1 MDLRHPFFGCLVEW
15 SVSVKAYSMKML
27 AHPSLIFLGTKPSSG
42 HCLPPLTRDL
52 ILTEARAGKSACA
65 RERAT
70 ERALT
75 QAAKLTTGRSGSG
88 LARAAK
94 ERQRLR
100 RCRQGASQWRQL
112 AVVAQARTGGRGSLL
127 CAGLAISSG
136 SSKVIYGFTFLGQA
150 ATRRLVEGQQAKC
163 NRQQASSTQQASRK

>member
-27 AHPSLIFLGTKPSSG
+27 AHPSLIFLRTKPSSG

-88 LARAAK
+88 SDAAGK
-94 ERQRLR
+94 GHRS
-100 RCRQGASQWRQL
+100 G
-112 AVVAQARTGGRGSLL
+112 GSLL
-127 CAGLAISSG
+127 SSRRQGPAAAGHCCAQGLQFPQVVA
-136 SSKVIYGFTFLGQA
+136 
-150 ATRRLVEGQQAKC
+150 R
-163 NRQQASSTQQASRK
+163 